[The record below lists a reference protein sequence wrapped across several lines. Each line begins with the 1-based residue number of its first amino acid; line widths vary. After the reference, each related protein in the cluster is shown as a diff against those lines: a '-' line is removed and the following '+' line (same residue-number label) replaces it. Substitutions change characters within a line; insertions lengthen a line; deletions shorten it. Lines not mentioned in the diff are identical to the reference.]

1 MKAGGRLK
9 LAIKLNLLIMIFV
22 LAGAYGIIGYT
33 GNMKYA
39 RAAAS
44 EQIADAVQSRDPKIS
59 DAALA
64 QVLAEQDAAL
74 AEQFGARQRRFCG
87 IMLALCLAGGLSAV
101 YIAADTI
108 KSIRKSAH
116 YAECMAEG
124 DFLREIAP
132 GDLGR
137 KDEIGALMNGMNHVR
152 QNMKELIGEV
162 QHQSIDLQE
171 IVEMTERNLDGL
183 TSEIAAVSDTTAEL
197 AAGNDQTAAAASSAV
212 VSDTAAISDTTAEL
226 AAGNDQTAA
235 AAEQVEMMS
244 GEIALAARN
253 MAERAQEGAVRAEEI
268 HRRAGTT
275 KQQVAVNRQ
284 ETAEIQEEIRES
296 LTGALDHAKVVNQIG
311 VLADSIMSI
320 SSQTNLLALNAS
332 IEAARAGEAG
342 RGFAVVA
349 EEIRKLAEQSAG
361 TVGSIQ
367 EVTSRVQSAVTNLAS
382 DAERLL
388 DFVGKEVAGSFD
400 MFERIADDYNE
411 DAEYVDRLVGG
422 FGATSEELLA
432 SVDTVANSISGMSRA
447 AGDGAANT
455 NDIAER
461 VAAVAGHADKIER
474 IMRQVSVSAGKMRDG
489 TDKFKVLVDE

>member
-9 LAIKLNLLIMIFV
+9 LAIKLNLLILIFV
-22 LAGAYGIIGYT
+22 LAGAYGIIGNT

-44 EQIADAVQSRDPKIS
+44 ERIADAVQSRDPKIS

-64 QVLAEQDAAL
+64 QVLAKHDAAL

-132 GDLGR
+132 GDLRR
-137 KDEIGALMNGMNHVR
+137 KDEIGTLMNGMNHVR

-197 AAGNDQTAAAASSAV
+197 AAGNDQTAAAA
-212 VSDTAAISDTTAEL
+212 
-226 AAGNDQTAA
+226 
-235 AAEQVEMMS
+235 EQVEMMS

-268 HRRAGTT
+268 HRRAGAT

-411 DAEYVDRLVGG
+411 DAEYVDGLVGG

-447 AGDGAANT
+447 AGEGAANT

-474 IMRQVSVSAGKMRDG
+474 IMRQVSVSAGKMREG
-489 TDKFKVLVDE
+489 TDKFKVLEDE

>member
-9 LAIKLNLLIMIFV
+9 LAIKLNLLILIFV

-39 RAAAS
+39 RTAAS
-44 EQIADAVQSRDPKIS
+44 ERIADAVQSRDPKIS

-87 IMLALCLAGGLSAV
+87 IMLALCVAGGLSAV

-137 KDEIGALMNGMNHVR
+137 KDEIGTLMNGMNHVR

-197 AAGNDQTAAAASSAV
+197 AAGNDQTAAAARGEKYGGARPGRCGPRR
-212 VSDTAAISDTTAEL
+212 
-226 AAGNDQTAA
+226 GNPQAC
-235 AAEQVEMMS
+235 
-244 GEIALAARN
+244 
-253 MAERAQEGAVRAEEI
+253 
-268 HRRAGTT
+268 RRDKA
-275 KQQVAVNRQ
+275 
-284 ETAEIQEEIRES
+284 
-296 LTGALDHAKVVNQIG
+296 
-311 VLADSIMSI
+311 
-320 SSQTNLLALNAS
+320 
-332 IEAARAGEAG
+332 AG
-342 RGFAVVA
+342 RGEQAGDRGDTGRDPRESYGGA
-349 EEIRKLAEQSAG
+349 RPRKGCKSDRGSCGFHYEYFVTDQSAG
-361 TVGSIQ
+361 
-367 EVTSRVQSAVTNLAS
+367 
-382 DAERLL
+382 AEC
-388 DFVGKEVAGSFD
+388 
-400 MFERIADDYNE
+400 
-411 DAEYVDRLVGG
+411 VD
-422 FGATSEELLA
+422 
-432 SVDTVANSISGMSRA
+432 
-447 AGDGAANT
+447 
-455 NDIAER
+455 
-461 VAAVAGHADKIER
+461 
-474 IMRQVSVSAGKMRDG
+474 
-489 TDKFKVLVDE
+489 

>member
-9 LAIKLNLLIMIFV
+9 VAIKLNLLILIFV
-22 LAGAYGIIGYT
+22 LAGAYGIIGNT

-39 RAAAS
+39 RTAAS
-44 EQIADAVQSRDPKIS
+44 ERIADAVQSCDPKIS

-74 AEQFGARQRRFCG
+74 AEQFGARQRRFSG

-132 GDLGR
+132 GDLRR
-137 KDEIGALMNGMNHVR
+137 KDEIGTLMNGMNHVR

-197 AAGNDQTAAAASSAV
+197 AAGNDQTAAAA
-212 VSDTAAISDTTAEL
+212 
-226 AAGNDQTAA
+226 
-235 AAEQVEMMS
+235 EQVEMMS

-268 HRRAGTT
+268 HRRAGAT

-411 DAEYVDRLVGG
+411 DAEYVDGLVGG

-447 AGDGAANT
+447 AGEGAANT

-474 IMRQVSVSAGKMRDG
+474 IMRQVSVSAGKMRED
-489 TDKFKVLVDE
+489 TDKFKVLEDE

>member
-1 MKAGGRLK
+1 
-9 LAIKLNLLIMIFV
+9 
-22 LAGAYGIIGYT
+22 
-33 GNMKYA
+33 
-39 RAAAS
+39 
-44 EQIADAVQSRDPKIS
+44 
-59 DAALA
+59 
-64 QVLAEQDAAL
+64 
-74 AEQFGARQRRFCG
+74 
-87 IMLALCLAGGLSAV
+87 MLFRS
-101 YIAADTI
+101 
-108 KSIRKSAH
+108 
-116 YAECMAEG
+116 
-124 DFLREIAP
+124 
-132 GDLGR
+132 
-137 KDEIGALMNGMNHVR
+137 
-152 QNMKELIGEV
+152 
-162 QHQSIDLQE
+162 
-171 IVEMTERNLDGL
+171 
-183 TSEIAAVSDTTAEL
+183 
-197 AAGNDQTAAAASSAV
+197 
-212 VSDTAAISDTTAEL
+212 
-226 AAGNDQTAA
+226 
-235 AAEQVEMMS
+235 
-244 GEIALAARN
+244 
-253 MAERAQEGAVRAEEI
+253 
-268 HRRAGTT
+268 

-411 DAEYVDRLVGG
+411 DAEYVDGLVGG

-447 AGDGAANT
+447 AGEGAANT

-474 IMRQVSVSAGKMRDG
+474 IMRQVSVSAGKMRED
-489 TDKFKVLVDE
+489 TDKFKVLEDE

>member
-64 QVLAEQDAAL
+64 QVLAKQDAAL

-124 DFLREIAP
+124 DFLREIAL

-183 TSEIAAVSDTTAEL
+183 TSEIAAV
-197 AAGNDQTAAAASSAV
+197 
-212 VSDTAAISDTTAEL
+212 SDTTAEL

-474 IMRQVSVSAGKMRDG
+474 IMRQVSVSAGKMREG
-489 TDKFKVLVDE
+489 TDKFKVLEDE